1 MDAAI
6 LSIGDELFGD
16 GAVDSNPPWLAER
29 LAARGVVTI
38 ETRLV
43 PDDRAG
49 IARSVRELATRCD
62 FLITTGG
69 LGPTPDD
76 LTREALR
83 DVLAGGGEPEGP
95 IANTRGTAPGIAAN
109 LGRCRIFALPG
120 PPAEMKAMFQE
131 KVLPQIPQADD
142 AEVLLVGRVH
152 SFGLAESSAADRL
165 GPILDRADPPR
176 VGITATESI
185 VTARIEARA
194 TPDEAARLIEET
206 VSGIEAKWMPY
217 AFGRDDETL
226 PEAVGALL
234 GGAGSTLSTAESCT
248 GGLLGKMVVDA
259 AGSSDY
265 YLGGW
270 VAYSDDLK
278 RTSLDVP
285 LKTLRDDGAV
295 SEAAARAMAQGA
307 LAASG
312 ADFGLAV
319 TGVAGPEGGS
329 QSKPVGTVYV
339 GLGRRGADR
348 ATVEVRRFAFPGDR
362 ATVRDRAA
370 KSALQMLRFTLLDLP
385 SDTALIWETT

>member
-16 GAVDSNPPWLAER
+16 GAVDSNPPWLTDR
-29 LAARGVVTI
+29 LAARGVATV
-38 ETRLV
+38 ERRLV
-43 PDDRAG
+43 PDDRAA
-49 IARSVRELATRCD
+49 IARAVRELATRCD
-62 FLITTGG
+62 VLIMTGG

-76 LTREALR
+76 LTPEALR
-83 DVLAGGGEPEGP
+83 DVLAAAGEPERL
-95 IANTRGTAPGIAAN
+95 IANSRGTAAGIAAT
-109 LGRCRIFALPG
+109 LGRCLIFALPG
-120 PPAEMKAMFQE
+120 PPAEMKGMFQE
-131 KVLPQIPQADD
+131 KVLAQIPQATD

-152 SFGLAESSAADRL
+152 CFGLAESSAADRL
-165 GPILDRADPPR
+165 GSILDRPDPPR

-185 VTARIEARA
+185 VTARIEERA

-206 VSGIEAKWMPY
+206 VCGIEEKWRPY
-217 AFGRDDETL
+217 AFGRADETL
-226 PEAVGALL
+226 PVVVGALL
-234 GGAGSTLSTAESCT
+234 GRAGSTLSTAESCT

-259 AGSSDY
+259 AGSSNY

-270 VAYSDDLK
+270 VTYSDDLK
-278 RTSLDVP
+278 RTCLDVP
-285 LKTLRDDGAV
+285 LETLRDHGAV

-319 TGVAGPEGGS
+319 TGVAGPGGGS